1 MKQLV
6 VDNTMIKHDFVG
18 LRLEQRDN
26 QIVLRVTDGFGKDRP
41 SGALMRFK
49 VDVNGKIYGVVVP
62 HVDDTAVKVASEM
75 RYLYLDWE

>member
-6 VDNTMIKHDFVG
+6 IDKTVVKQELVG

-26 QIVLRVTDGFGKDRP
+26 QIVLRATDGFGKDHP

-49 VDVNGKIYGVVVP
+49 VDANGKIYGVVIPYVG
-62 HVDDTAVKVASEM
+62 DKAVKVASE
-75 RYLYLDWE
+75 RSYLHLDWE